1 MQSLVEFIII
11 KVKKEIGDQNVI
23 DIKNFNLAICVFIY
37 IKYFDYLNRREDKY
51 LKTKHM
57 IARIILVFFSFYILF
72 LANSWQDVLWYGF
85 GLVSLTLIVMIV
97 YLFMKWYTNQYQ

>member
-1 MQSLVEFIII
+1 MSLILKILIFS
-11 KVKKEIGDQNVI
+11 
-23 DIKNFNLAICVFIY
+23 ICVFIY

-85 GLVSLTLIVMIV
+85 GLVFSYFNSNDSILIYEMV
-97 YLFMKWYTNQYQ
+97 YKSISISK

>member
-1 MQSLVEFIII
+1 
-11 KVKKEIGDQNVI
+11 
-23 DIKNFNLAICVFIY
+23 
-37 IKYFDYLNRREDKY
+37 
-51 LKTKHM
+51 M

-85 GLVSLTLIVMIV
+85 GLVSPTLIVMIV